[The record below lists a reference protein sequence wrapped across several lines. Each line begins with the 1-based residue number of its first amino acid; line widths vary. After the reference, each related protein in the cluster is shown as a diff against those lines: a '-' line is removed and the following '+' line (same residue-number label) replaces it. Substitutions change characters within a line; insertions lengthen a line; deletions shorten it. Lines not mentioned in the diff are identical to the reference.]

1 MESPLLTKSEHY
13 VNDVTIHG
21 DPSSNDEHT
30 VDITSHG
37 DSSSND
43 EHIVDITIN
52 GDSSSADEQSPHKAF
67 QWSCPF
73 INGSVWILVELAVTL
88 VQIVAAIFF
97 LTLTKDE
104 QHPEL
109 DVPMFIWIIC
119 YTCASIATFPIICWR
134 LWHYIQNASS
144 ATSIKEVIDGLEKF
158 LESFFICLVVIFLW
172 YFLTESSSRDDTS
185 QHFWLWLALLSFS
198 CIRYVLPSLQCAV
211 WLFVWPVLVLFKL
224 LMDGIAAMISA
235 LISLFWLIISIF
247 GFIFLSIIA
256 IFMSICG

>member
-13 VNDVTIHG
+13 VNDVTVHG

-52 GDSSSADEQSPHKAF
+52 GDSSSADEQTPHEAF

-73 INGSVWILVELAVTL
+73 ADGSVWILFELAVTL

-109 DVPMFIWIIC
+109 DHVPLFIWIIC
-119 YTCASIATFPIICWR
+119 YTCASIATFPIVCWR
-134 LWHYIQNASS
+134 LWHYIQNVSS
-144 ATSIKEVIDGLEKF
+144 ETSNEVIDGLEKF
-158 LESFFICLVVIFLW
+158 LESSFVCLIVMFLW
-172 YFLTESSSRDDTS
+172 YFLTDLSSRDDST
-185 QHFWLWLALLSFS
+185 QHFWLWVALIAFS
-198 CIRYVLPSLQCAV
+198 CIRYVLPNLICAV
-211 WLFVWPVLVLFKL
+211 GCFVWPVLFLVKQLWE
-224 LMDGIAAMISA
+224 GITTMISA
-235 LISLFWLIISIF
+235 LISLFWLII
-247 GFIFLSIIA
+247 A
-256 IFMSICG
+256 IFATIIGIFVSICE

>member
-30 VDITSHG
+30 ADITIHG

-52 GDSSSADEQSPHKAF
+52 GDSSSADEQSPHEAF

-104 QHPEL
+104 QH
-109 DVPMFIWIIC
+109 VPMFIWIIC
-119 YTCASIATFPIICWR
+119 YTCASIATFPILCWR

-144 ATSIKEVIDGLEKF
+144 ATRYKLCFSFFFSGIRDWYQYLFLLICSIKEVIDGLEKF

-185 QHFWLWLALLSFS
+185 QHFW
-198 CIRYVLPSLQCAV
+198 CA
-211 WLFVWPVLVLFKL
+211 
-224 LMDGIAAMISA
+224 SN
-235 LISLFWLIISIF
+235 
-247 GFIFLSIIA
+247 
-256 IFMSICG
+256 